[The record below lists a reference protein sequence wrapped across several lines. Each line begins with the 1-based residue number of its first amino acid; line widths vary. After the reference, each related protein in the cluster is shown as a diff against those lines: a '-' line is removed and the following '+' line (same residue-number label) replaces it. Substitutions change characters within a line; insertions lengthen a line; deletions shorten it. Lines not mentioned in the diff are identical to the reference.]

1 MNSCI
6 IIDDEA
12 PARALISE
20 YVKKLPHLKLLGE
33 YKNPM
38 EAYDVLNKSSV
49 DIIFLDI
56 QMPGM
61 TGLEFIK
68 TLSNK
73 PKIIITTAY
82 SEYALDGYDLDVIDY
97 LMKPISFERFVR
109 AVNKCTSNYGTQNI
123 VGEQKTLKR
132 DYMLVKADRQT
143 HKVYFKDILYIEGL
157 KEYVSFMLENER
169 IIALETMKS
178 LEAELPHDSF
188 MRIHKSFIV
197 NTTRVKSLSGNQ
209 VQIGDKKIPIGQS
222 YREKVLNDLF

>member
-38 EAYDVLNKSSV
+38 DAYDVLNRSSV

-97 LMKPISFERFVR
+97 LMKPISFQRFVR

-123 VGEQKTLKR
+123 VGEQKPLKR

-178 LEAELPHDSF
+178 LEGELPHDSF

-222 YREKVLNDLF
+222 YREKVLNSLF

>member
-1 MNSCI
+1 MSSCI

-33 YKNPM
+33 YKTPM
-38 EAYDVLNKSSV
+38 EAYDVLNRSSV

-68 TLSNK
+68 TLSHK

-109 AVNKCTSNYGTQNI
+109 AVNKCTSNYGTANTGSDPKI
-123 VGEQKTLKR
+123 SKR

-143 HKVYFKDILYIEGL
+143 HKVYFRDILYIEGL
-157 KEYVSFMLENER
+157 KEYVSFILENER

-178 LEAELPHDSF
+178 LEEELPHDSF

>member
-1 MNSCI
+1 MTSCI

-20 YVKKLPHLKLLGE
+20 YVKKLPHLGLRGE
-33 YKNPM
+33 YRNPI
-38 EAYDVLNKSSV
+38 EAYDILNKETV
-49 DIIFLDI
+49 EVIFLDI

-68 TLSNK
+68 TLSHK

-82 SEYALDGYDLDVIDY
+82 SEYALDGYELDVVDY

-109 AVNKCTSNYGTQNI
+109 AVNKCISNIGPQNPDS
-123 VGEQKTLKR
+123 QAMPSKR

-178 LEAELPHDSF
+178 LEEKLPTDSF

-197 NTTRVKSLSGNQ
+197 NTSRVKSLSGNQ

-222 YREKVLNDLF
+222 YRESVVKTIF